1 MLNILKTL
9 ENDLP
14 AIVPLQRSNFT
25 HQTSKA
31 MKTAIFLL
39 TLLCTLLT
47 TTPQLHAQVDEHL
60 SNETVIE
67 PSDSLIIQQYRQVE
81 PYFQEAY
88 RLYPSLPRGVLEAV
102 SFTYSR
108 FHHLR
113 PDMFPHEKGQI
124 PATYGMM
131 GLTLDGEGF
140 FQNNLEKVSLL
151 SGVPVDKIIQSPRDN
166 ILAYAAAYHKLM
178 QQYGITTSD
187 LADHFPILDSLS
199 ELPVPTTA
207 GLKWA
212 LTNQHYAYALFIN
225 HPLYRQACHIEI
237 PKVDILL
244 VFGIDASLLQSNSNV
259 IKYNQQFDKE
269 NITDENLQN
278 PKIVEVDNV
287 DYPGAIWCPA
297 GSCNYSSRNGHEIS
311 AVTIHYTQGTYA
323 GAIAWFQNCTHNGVG
338 SRVSAHY
345 VLRSIDGQVT
355 QMVREV
361 DKAWHV
367 GNCNSYT
374 VGIEHEAYGDIAS
387 YFTTAMYESS
397 ALLTR
402 NICDRNGISPLR
414 MFYRDTLDDG
424 TVLNY
429 GLHSLGGE
437 TSCIKIKGHQHFPDQ
452 SHTDPG
458 PYWNWNRYYKLVNFD
473 TPVNQ
478 CHAATGT
485 LYDSGGPDGNY
496 GNDERQVVTIQVDNA
511 EAIELVFS
519 QFELEA
525 NYDFLWIY
533 DGASVFSPLIVRSN
547 TISPGMVRSSGNA
560 ITLEF
565 RSDCATT
572 APGWTA
578 TWNAILPA
586 AQDNPPT
593 TNILHN
599 EEGWVT
605 SNIDVGFDD
614 QDDHGLAYRF
624 YQIMGYDGTAWR
636 AQTDRGFACD
646 NFDDFNTALWTVGS
660 GTWNVSNHQLTQT
673 STASSQITAPLHQGL
688 SNVHLYDVY
697 ASVSNCQSDGKLEIV
712 FNADRPNVTTAG
724 TAYSVAIYPR
734 QHEVKIRRWVN
745 GDIVTM
751 DSVQGIYTTEGN
763 NYFYRILY
771 DRELGKI
778 ALFRGS
784 SLLLQWQD
792 PVPLAIPGQFVQFRT
807 EGVYASFDNWRVY
820 RSRTDRVQVLV
831 GSDAHNDLPWQAAN
845 NQPLAKIKSVVVDDA
860 LQFSPLVQK
869 ELLVDFSR
877 PAMMGAVNDGDQQ
890 DVDVMHTNQV
900 SANWQVVTDPNSGIV
915 GYEYVIGA
923 VASTTTP
930 LKVGF
935 TTENHFVER
944 LKMRDGERYYTQVR
958 ALNGAGVYSLPLRSD
973 GFIYQ
978 PYSRTSRTAQRNC
991 SLPQV
996 TIAPNPFKD
1005 GFALTLSESS
1015 LVEKTGVLTG
1025 DKYNH
1030 SERGIAE
1037 DAEVRIYDL
1046 CGKLIMEKNFDGMSG
1061 EISTKDWSSGFY
1073 ILQLWRNGEMIAVE
1087 KILKE

>member
-67 PSDSLIIQQYRQVE
+67 PSDSLIIQQYRQVK

-88 RLYPSLPRGVLEAV
+88 RLYPSLPRGILEAV

-113 PDMFPHEKGQI
+113 PDAFPHEKGQI

-140 FQNNLEKVSLL
+140 FQNNLVKVSLL
-151 SGVPVDKIIQSPRDN
+151 SGVPVNKIIQSPRDN

-187 LADHFPILDSLS
+187 LASHFPILDSLS
-199 ELPVPTTA
+199 ELPEPTTA

-225 HPLYRQACHIEI
+225 HPLYRKICQIEM

-244 VFGIDASLLQSNSNV
+244 VFSIDATLLQSNSN
-259 IKYNQQFDKE
+259 IINCNQQFDKE
-269 NITDENLQN
+269 NITDKNTQN
-278 PKIVEVDNV
+278 SKFIETDNV
-287 DYPGAIWCPA
+287 DYLGAIWCPA
-297 GSCNYSSRNGHEIS
+297 GTCNYSSRNGHEIS
-311 AVTIHYTQGTYA
+311 AITIHYTQGTYA
-323 GAIAWFQNCTHNGVG
+323 GSIAWFQNCTYNGVG
-338 SRVSAHY
+338 ARASAHY

-355 QMVREV
+355 QMVREA

-367 GNCNSYT
+367 GNCNPYT

-397 ALLTR
+397 AQLTR
-402 NICDRNGISPLR
+402 NICDRHGISPLR

-424 TVLNY
+424 TVLNS

-437 TSCIKIKGHQHFPDQ
+437 TSCIRIKGHQHFPDQ

-458 PYWNWNRYYKLVNFD
+458 PYWDWNRYYKLVNFD
-473 TPVNQ
+473 TPVTQ
-478 CHAATGT
+478 YHTATGT

-496 GNDERQVVTIQVDNA
+496 ENDERQIVTIQVNDA
-511 EAIELVFS
+511 EAIELLFT
-519 QFELEA
+519 QFELET

-533 DGASVFSPLIVRSN
+533 DGPSVFSPLIVRSN
-547 TISPGMVRSSGNA
+547 TISPGTVRSSGNA

-572 APGWTA
+572 ASGWMA

-586 AQDNPPT
+586 TQDNPPT
-593 TNILHN
+593 TTILHN
-599 EEGWVT
+599 EEDWVT
-605 SNIDVGFDD
+605 SNFYVDFED
-614 QDDHGLAYRF
+614 QDDHGVAYRF
-624 YQIMGYDGTAWR
+624 YQVMGYDGTAWR
-636 AQTDRGFACD
+636 AQTNRGFACD
-646 NFDDFNTALWTVGS
+646 NFDDFNTALWTAGS
-660 GTWNVSNHQLTQT
+660 GSWNVSNHQLIQT
-673 STASSQITAPLHQGL
+673 SMASSQITTPLHQEL
-688 SNVHLYDVY
+688 SNAHLYDVY
-697 ASVSNCQSDGKLEIV
+697 AAVSNCQPNGNVEII
-712 FNADRPNVTTAG
+712 FNADRPNVTTSG
-724 TAYSVAIYPR
+724 TAYSVVIFPR

-745 GDIVTM
+745 GDIVTV

-771 DRELGKI
+771 DRALGKI

-784 SLLLQWQD
+784 TLLLQWQD

-807 EGVYASFDNWRVY
+807 KGLYASFDNWRVY
-820 RSRTDRVQVLV
+820 RSRTNHVQVLV
-831 GSDAHNDLPWQAAN
+831 GSEANNDLPWQAN
-845 NQPLAKIKSVVVDDA
+845 NSQPMARIKSVVMDDA
-860 LQFSPLVQK
+860 LHFSPLAQK
-869 ELLVDFSR
+869 ELLVDYTR
-877 PAMMGAVNDGDQQ
+877 PTMNGTLNDGDQR
-890 DVDVMHTNQV
+890 DVDVVNTNIV
-900 SANWQVVTDPNSGIV
+900 SANWHSTSDPHSGIE
-915 GYEYVIGA
+915 GYEYA
-923 VASTTTP
+923 VFSSHTASRTP
-930 LKVGF
+930 LLIGF
-935 TTENHFVER
+935 TTGTHFSEQMRMRQQEN
-944 LKMRDGERYYTQVR
+944 YYIQVR
-958 ALNGAGVYSLPLRSD
+958 ALNGAGKYSLPLRSD
-973 GFIYQ
+973 GFTYQ
-978 PYSRTSRTAQRNC
+978 PYNETNRMTPRQKATPAIS
-991 SLPQV
+991 
-996 TIAPNPFKD
+996 IAPNPCTE
-1005 GFALTLSESS
+1005 GFTIAITPSFLSELS
-1015 LVEKTGVLTG
+1015 EEFTGNEITM
-1025 DKYNH
+1025 
-1030 SERGIAE
+1030 
-1037 DAEVRIYDL
+1037 RIYDIYGREIL
-1046 CGKLIMEKNFDGMSG
+1046 KKKLLNTTERIDTKEWASG
-1061 EISTKDWSSGFY
+1061 LY
-1073 ILQLWRNGEMIAVE
+1073 ILQLWHNGEMITAE

>member
-187 LADHFPILDSLS
+187 LADHFPIMDSLS

-269 NITDENLQN
+269 NITDENFQN
-278 PKIVEVDNV
+278 QKNVEVDNV

-599 EEGWVT
+599 EEDWVT

-688 SNVHLYDVY
+688 SNVHMYDVY

-831 GSDAHNDLPWQAAN
+831 GSGAHNDLPWQAAN
-845 NQPLAKIKSVVVDDA
+845 NQPLAKIKSVVVDNA

-869 ELLVDFSR
+869 ELLVDFTR
-877 PAMMGAVNDGDQQ
+877 PTMNGTVNDGDQQ
-890 DVDVMHTNQV
+890 DVDVMRTNQV
-900 SANWQVVTDPNSGIV
+900 SANWQVANEPNSGIV

>member
-81 PYFQEAY
+81 PYFQETY

-269 NITDENLQN
+269 NITDENFQN
-278 PKIVEVDNV
+278 QKNVEVDNV

-355 QMVREV
+355 QMVRES

-565 RSDCATT
+565 RSDCATN

-792 PVPLAIPGQFVQFRT
+792 PVPLAIPGRYVQFRT
-807 EGVYASFDNWRVY
+807 EELSATFDNWRVY

-831 GSDAHNDLPWQAAN
+831 GSGAHNDLPWQAAN
-845 NQPLAKIKSVVVDDA
+845 NQPLAKIKSVVVDNA

-869 ELLVDFSR
+869 ELLVDFTR
-877 PAMMGAVNDGDQQ
+877 PTMNGTVNDGDQQ
-890 DVDVMHTNQV
+890 DVDVMRTNQV
-900 SANWQVVTDPNSGIV
+900 SANWQVANEPNSGIV

-944 LKMRDGERYYTQVR
+944 LKMREGERYYTQVR
-958 ALNGAGVYSLPLRSD
+958 ALNGAGMYSLPMRSD

-978 PYSRTSRTAQRNC
+978 PYSRTTRNALRSSC
-991 SLPQV
+991 LPQV
-996 TIAPNPFKD
+996 TIAPNPCKD
-1005 GFALTLSESS
+1005 GFTLTLSDLSS
-1015 LVEKTGVLTG
+1015 MEKAGAPSNDTDT
-1025 DKYNH
+1025 H
-1030 SERGIAE
+1030 SDNETTN
-1037 DAEVRIYDL
+1037 DMQVRIYDL
-1046 CGKLIMEKNFDGMSG
+1046 CGQLIMEKNFDGMSG